1 MIIFW
6 TRWGAGFQRS
16 GTYYIRGIGRLYA
29 STIEQETNGARL
41 LPLTITEGVHKFLEG
56 SGTLDL
62 EEDLVVV
69 VRHLDVEMLGG
80 RLWLVIWLITSAW

>member
-1 MIIFW
+1 M
-6 TRWGAGFQRS
+6 GFQRKR
-16 GTYYIRGIGRLYA
+16 TYYIRGIGRLYA
-29 STIEQETNGARL
+29 STIEQETNSVRL

-69 VRHLDVEMLGG
+69 VCHLDVKMLGG
-80 RLWLVIWLITSAW
+80 RLWLVVRLVTSAW